1 MSETA
6 DVGQGTVPGR
16 RGRFPVPPCQQPDRE
31 AGTAERAAGAL
42 AGLALGD
49 AIGMPGELWVPERI
63 RQTWGWLSGFH
74 PAPRGHHIVDGFV
87 AGQVTD
93 DTQQA
98 YMLAATIRDAG
109 GEVRAEDVARELVAW
124 ADRVGASDG
133 KFLGPSSA
141 RAIDLLRSG
150 ADPRLTGAGGDT
162 NGAAMRIAPIGVVR
176 RPDDLE
182 ALVDAVVEAT
192 VMSHDTGVA
201 ISGACLVAGVVS
213 AAVEGADLTDAIEVG
228 MRAAALGRR
237 RGEQTVAASVT
248 SRTELALTLAA
259 RGTGDEEFLTELYD
273 LVGAWVTTTESVP
286 AAVGLLARAEG
297 DPVRAT
303 ELAANLGGDTDT
315 IGAMAGAMAGAV
327 SGIAAI
333 PADLLAVLREVN
345 QIDPD
350 GLAEQLVRFRR

>member
-1 MSETA
+1 MNQVV
-6 DVGQGTVPGR
+6 D
-16 RGRFPVPPCQQPDRE
+16 
-31 AGTAERAAGAL
+31 RAAGCL
-42 AGLALGD
+42 TGLALGD
-49 AIGMPGELWVPERI
+49 AMGMPGELWVPERI
-63 RQTWGWLSGFH
+63 HQTWGWLSGFH
-74 PAPRGHHIVDGFV
+74 PAPPGHQIVDGFV

-98 YMLAATIRDAG
+98 YMLARTICAAG

-133 KFLGPSSA
+133 NFLGPSSA

-150 ADPRLTGAGGDT
+150 ADPRSTGAGGET
-162 NGAAMRIAPIGVVR
+162 NGAAMRIAPIGLAR
-176 RPDDLE
+176 STNDPD

-213 AAVEGADLTDAIEVG
+213 AAVEGAQVAEAIEFGLAVS
-228 MRAAALGRR
+228 ASGRR
-237 RGEQTVAASVT
+237 RGEQTVAASVPA
-248 SRTELALTLAA
+248 RARLAIELAGRPTSD
-259 RGTGDEEFLTELYD
+259 REFLVELYD

-286 AAVGLLARAEG
+286 AAIGVLMRAEA

-315 IGAMAGAMAGAV
+315 IGAMAGAMSGAL
-327 SGIAAI
+327 SGSASI
-333 PADLLAVLREVN
+333 PEATRRRLEDVN
-345 QIDPD
+345 AIDPA
-350 GLAEQLVRFRR
+350 GLAAELVALRR

>member
-1 MSETA
+1 MNA
-6 DVGQGTVPGR
+6 VV
-16 RGRFPVPPCQQPDRE
+16 
-31 AGTAERAAGAL
+31 ERAAGCL

-49 AIGMPGELWVPERI
+49 AMGMPGELWVPERI
-63 RQTWGWLSGFH
+63 KQTFGWLSGFH
-74 PAPRGHHIVDGFV
+74 PAPPGHEIVDGFT

-98 YMLAATIRDAG
+98 YMLGATIRDAG

-133 KFLGPSSA
+133 NFLGPSSA

-150 ADPRLTGAGGDT
+150 ADPRTTGAGGDT
-162 NGAAMRIAPIGVVR
+162 NGAAMRIAPIGIVR

-201 ISGACLVAGVVS
+201 VSGASLVAGVVS
-213 AAVEGADLTDAIEVG
+213 AGVEGAGLNEAIEVG
-228 MRAAALGRR
+228 LRAADLGRH
-237 RGEQTVAASVT
+237 RGHQTVAAAVAA
-248 SRTELALTLAA
+248 RARLAAELAA
-259 RGTGDEEFLTELYD
+259 RPTSDEQFLAELYD

-286 AAVGLLARAEG
+286 AALGLVVRTAA
-297 DPVRAT
+297 DPARAT

-315 IGAMAGAMAGAV
+315 IGAMAGAMCGAL
-327 SGIAAI
+327 SGIDAVPAAM
-333 PADLLAVLREVN
+333 LATLREVN
-345 QIDPD
+345 GIDPRRL
-350 GLAEQLVRFRR
+350 GAELVAVRR